1 MEPKPAVL
9 GSTWNSSESSVHFKQ
24 CFPMACC
31 PALKWE
37 DRSSIFERPFDIP
50 GFQSTRTTRSLS
62 GSNAKCWCQR
72 SSPRSDEGWTESWR
86 DERSSPRWTVRWDP
100 GFFIWLVCFPVSC
113 WWFGSFFSLPM
124 KVRRAFS
131 WKLGVSIIAFIS
143 PKGSTSRPGT
153 QVAKMAD
160 EQKMET
166 KNKAQVLRCE
176 AVKTPKVLKMSQKV
190 FTILLM
196 ETTYCT
202 FALEF
207 ANCIIAAFWAWCGQ
221 SCR

>member
-1 MEPKPAVL
+1 MDGELKLQGVEPTLNACEMRSRVFHL
-9 GSTWNSSESSVHFKQ
+9 IGVFSSQLLVV
-24 CFPMACC
+24 
-31 PALKWE
+31 W
-37 DRSSIFERPFDIP
+37 
-50 GFQSTRTTRSLS
+50 
-62 GSNAKCWCQR
+62 
-72 SSPRSDEGWTESWR
+72 
-86 DERSSPRWTVRWDP
+86 
-100 GFFIWLVCFPVSC
+100 FFF
-113 WWFGSFFSLPM
+113 LPM